1 LEPSS
6 PSRSS
11 DRISGGLTIIGI
23 VLLIGIVKD
32 IGIVFLPSRQ
42 RVPTQNVFFDKLA
55 PSRKPELSA
64 SVDEPQPARYP

>member
-1 LEPSS
+1 MNESFIPLPSGFGAFLAL
-6 PSRSS
+6 PLAQQDLR
-11 DRISGGLTIIGI
+11 GLTIIGI

-55 PSRKPELSA
+55 
-64 SVDEPQPARYP
+64 VPQA